1 MVLEGKGAFDRRI
14 SQLANIERPASR
26 ITREA
31 GINMAN
37 RVRATVPV
45 RTGYERS
52 QVHQYFNGRV
62 STVKGNAYN
71 KSFNYG
77 FYNNEQHRTKAGFF
91 DRAYAIT
98 ASEFKSKLNYLIN
111 KGG

>member
-1 MVLEGKGAFDRRI
+1 MVLEGKGAFDKRI
-14 SQLANIERPASR
+14 NQLSNADKPVSR

-52 QVHQYFNGRV
+52 QVQRYFNGRA

-91 DRAYAIT
+91 NRAYGIT
-98 ASEFKSKLNYLIN
+98 EREFRAKLNYLIN